1 MEHVILDTDPG
12 VDDAL
17 AIMLA
22 FASPE
27 LKVEAV
33 TTVVGNVSLE
43 QGSVNALKLLEFL
56 GVDDVPVAAGA
67 VKPMLRASRD
77 ARGVHGDTG
86 LGKAVLPE
94 PKLQLD
100 PRTAVEVIL
109 QKADEY
115 DGGLTL
121 IPVGP
126 LTNVAAAVLA
136 RPGIV
141 EQLERIVIMG
151 GAFGLTP
158 YGRGN
163 VNSVAEFNIWHDPE
177 AAQIVFDAGVPLT
190 AVGLDVTTDPSN
202 QMSKEMHAE
211 IDDLGTP
218 RAKLVADLYRGNVM
232 RRGYASLHD
241 PIAVAAV
248 LAPDII
254 GAEGHRVDV
263 ECVSELSRGQTVV
276 KRLFHRPANPEE
288 QNVDVCVSVDG
299 GRFLGLVMDRV
310 VRGVS

>member
-1 MEHVILDTDPG
+1 MEHVIIDTDPG

-27 LKVEAV
+27 LRVEAV

-67 VKPMLRASRD
+67 AKPMLRGSRD
-77 ARGVHGDTG
+77 ARGVHGNTG
-86 LGKAVLPE
+86 LGEAVLPE
-94 PKLQLD
+94 PRLRLD
-100 PRTAVEVIL
+100 PRSAVEVIL
-109 QKADEY
+109 QKADEL

-121 IPVGP
+121 IPIGP
-126 LTNVAAAVLA
+126 LTNVAAAILA
-136 RPGIV
+136 RPRIV
-141 EQLERIVIMG
+141 GQLERVVIMG

-177 AAQIVFDAGVPLT
+177 AAQIVFDSGVPLT

-211 IDDLGTP
+211 IDALGTP
-218 RAKLVADLYRGNVM
+218 RARLVADLYRGGIM

-248 LAPDII
+248 LAPDIV
-254 GAEGHRVDV
+254 EVERHRVDV

-276 KRLFHRPANPEE
+276 RRRFHRPPEPEE
-288 QNVDVCVSVDG
+288 LNVDVCVGVDG

-310 VRGVS
+310 VGGVA

>member
-1 MEHVILDTDPG
+1 MEPVIIDTDPG

-17 AIMLA
+17 AILLA

-27 LKVEAV
+27 LKVEAL

-67 VKPMLRASRD
+67 VKPMLRGSRD
-77 ARGVHGDTG
+77 ARSVHGDTG
-86 LGKAVLPE
+86 LGNAVLPE
-94 PKLQLD
+94 PKLRLD
-100 PRTAVEVIL
+100 SRTAVEVIL
-109 QKADEY
+109 QKADEF

-121 IPVGP
+121 IPIGP

-141 EQLERIVIMG
+141 EQLERVVIMG

-177 AAQIVFDAGVPLT
+177 AAQVVFDSGVPLT

-202 QMSKEMHAE
+202 QMSKEMHGE
-211 IDDLGTP
+211 IDGLGTP
-218 RAKLVADLYRGNVM
+218 RAGLVADLYRGGVM

-248 LAPDII
+248 LAPDIV
-254 GAEGHRVDV
+254 EVERHRVDV

-276 KRLFHRPANPEE
+276 KRRFHRPAEPEE
-288 QNVDVCVSVDG
+288 MNVDVCVKVDG

-310 VRGVS
+310 VGGVG